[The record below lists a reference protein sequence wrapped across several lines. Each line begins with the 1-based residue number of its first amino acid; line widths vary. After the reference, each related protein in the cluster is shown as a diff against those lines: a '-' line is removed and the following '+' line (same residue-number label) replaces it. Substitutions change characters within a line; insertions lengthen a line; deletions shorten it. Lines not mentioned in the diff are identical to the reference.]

1 MSEETNFESYLFI
14 NNKKFIICVIH
25 NISYKIIYSEQT
37 LLTSNNNELDFEKL
51 NEFLEKNIFKIEKIL
66 NNFIKNINIILDSE
80 EFFSV
85 TLSEKKNNNGNY
97 IDANA
102 LVHPLDDLKNSCQS
116 NFQDKKIIHIL
127 IENYLID
134 NKKYFSLP
142 KKHKCNFFSLD
153 VKFICLSKKI
163 IEDLEVA
170 LKKYHI
176 LVNQILCANYIES
189 FVEKDHQNIFTT
201 ASRIKSGLN
210 DNEVLLVPKTFK
222 NKGFF
227 EKFFDF
233 FS

>member
-1 MSEETNFESYLFI
+1 MSNEINFETYLFI
-14 NNKKFIICVIH
+14 NNKKFIICVIN
-25 NISYKIIYSEQT
+25 NISHEIIYSEQA
-37 LLTSNNNELDFEKL
+37 LLTGNNTELDFEKL
-51 NEFLEKNIFKIEKIL
+51 NEFLEENIFKVEKIL
-66 NNFIKNINIILDSE
+66 DNFIKNINIILDSE
-80 EFFSV
+80 EFFTVDLSV
-85 TLSEKKNNNGNY
+85 KKNNNGNY
-97 IDANA
+97 IDSDA
-102 LVHPLDDLKNSCQS
+102 LTHPLDDLKNSCQL
-116 NFQDKKIIHIL
+116 NFHDKKIIHIL

-134 NKKYFSLP
+134 NKNYFSLP
-142 KKHKCNFFSLD
+142 QKLKCNFFSLD

-163 IEDLEVA
+163 IEELELG

-189 FVEKDHQNIFTT
+189 FVEKNHKDIFTT

-210 DNEVLLVPKTFK
+210 DNEVLLVRKTFK

>member
-1 MSEETNFESYLFI
+1 MNNEINFETYLFI
-14 NNKKFIICVIH
+14 SNKKFIICVIH
-25 NISYKIIYSEQT
+25 NISLETIYLDQK
-37 LLTSNNNELDFEKL
+37 LLNEDNDSLNFKKL

-66 NNFIKNINIILDSE
+66 KNFIKNINLILDSE

-85 TLSEKKNNNGNY
+85 NLSVKKNNNGNY
-97 IDANA
+97 IDSNT
-102 LVHPLDDLKNSCQS
+102 LIHPLDDLKKSCQS
-116 NFQDKKIIHIL
+116 NFLEKKIIHIL

-142 KKHKCNFFSLD
+142 KKLKCSFFCLD
-153 VKFICLSKKI
+153 VKFICLSKKFI
-163 IEDLEVA
+163 NDLEVV

-176 LVNQILCANYIES
+176 LVNQILCASY
-189 FVEKDHQNIFTT
+189 VENFIDENHQNIFST

-210 DNEVLLVPKTFK
+210 DNEVLLVSKTTK

>member
-1 MSEETNFESYLFI
+1 MNNEINFETYLFI
-14 NNKKFIICVIH
+14 SNKKFIICVIH
-25 NISYKIIYSEQT
+25 NISLETIYLDQK
-37 LLTSNNNELDFEKL
+37 LLNENNDSLDFEKL

-66 NNFIKNINIILDSE
+66 KNFIKNINLILDSE

-85 TLSEKKNNNGNY
+85 NLSVKKNNNGNY
-97 IDANA
+97 IDSNT
-102 LVHPLDDLKNSCQS
+102 LIHPLDDLKKSCQS
-116 NFQDKKIIHIL
+116 NFLEKKIIHIL

-134 NKKYFSLP
+134 NKKYFLLP
-142 KKHKCNFFSLD
+142 KKLKCNFFSLD
-153 VKFICLSKKI
+153 VKFICLSKKFI
-163 IEDLEVA
+163 NDLEVV

-176 LVNQILCANYIES
+176 LVNQILCASY
-189 FVEKDHQNIFTT
+189 VENFIDENHQNIFST

-210 DNEVLLVPKTFK
+210 DNEVLLVSKTTK

>member
-1 MSEETNFESYLFI
+1 MSNEINFETYLFV

-25 NISYKIIYSEQT
+25 NISYEIIYSEQA
-37 LLTSNNNELDFEKL
+37 LLTDNNRELDFEKL

-85 TLSEKKNNNGNY
+85 NLSVKKNNNGNY
-97 IDANA
+97 IDADA

-116 NFQDKKIIHIL
+116 NFQDQKIIHIL
-127 IENYLID
+127 IENYLVD
-134 NKKYFSLP
+134 NKNYFSLP
-142 KKHKCNFFSLD
+142 QKLKCSFFSID
-153 VKFICLSKKI
+153 VKFICLSKKF
-163 IEDLEVA
+163 IEDLELV

-189 FVEKDHQNIFTT
+189 FIDKDNQNIFIS

-210 DNEVLLVPKTFK
+210 VNEVSLVPKTIK